1 MKLQDQI
8 RSPKQTA
15 DAIAFILHQVN
26 TKFKRKTVSI
36 EKTDKHQDKAQ
47 KEIVMKK
54 KREMNEILRKERDLY
69 IVELCRE
76 NNISIKH
83 IMTVGGFDLDKFEIN

>member
-1 MKLQDQI
+1 MRLQEKV

-15 DAIAFILHQVN
+15 DAIAFILQQVN
-26 TKFKRKTVSI
+26 TKFKRKTVSL
-36 EKTDKHQDKAQ
+36 EKTEHQDKTQ
-47 KEIVMKK
+47 KELEMHR
-54 KREMNEILRKERDLY
+54 KRKLNEKLRKERDLY